1 MDSPEESSSFSAT
14 VPMEINLEESNYEG
28 VQSDVCQEEVDDE
41 PRSIILA
48 LISQLK
54 AGMDLHKVTFP
65 AFVLEPRSLLER
77 ITDFM
82 SHQDIILKYCIFS
95 LSFE

>member
-1 MDSPEESSSFSAT
+1 MEENASLPGELISGISCSQ
-14 VPMEINLEESNYEG
+14 VELSQSNLGDEDQEI
-28 VQSDVCQEEVDDE
+28 QSDVCIEEVDDE

-82 SHQDIILKYCIFS
+82 AHQDIILRYAF
-95 LSFE
+95 

>member
-1 MDSPEESSSFSAT
+1 MEENLSLPGENISVYSSSQVDLSQSNLDDSDQ
-14 VPMEINLEESNYEG
+14 EI
-28 VQSDVCQEEVDDE
+28 QSDVCLEEVDDE

-82 SHQDIILKYCIFS
+82 AHQDIILRYTH
-95 LSFE
+95 